1 MSGLEKR
8 KKSMIIVTYEQ
19 WYDGDGLYNGY
30 YEKNT
35 VVYNDK
41 SELQKE
47 LMYWI
52 DKGNPMLISG
62 IWEV

>member
-1 MSGLEKR
+1 MSGLENR
-8 KKSMIIVTYEQ
+8 RKSMIIVTYEQ
-19 WYDGDGLYNGY
+19 WCDGDGLYDGY

-62 IWEV
+62 IWEL